1 MNIDIESLD
10 WELLE
15 RVALT
20 EGRRLSKESWNI
32 DDISTAASSAL
43 AEIYVEGYLDA
54 PEAIV
59 LPLTAFEEIA
69 QGLMSSFGN
78 IDLDYSDLE
87 DIDSRIEG
95 ALGGLL
101 CDKGHQSRAIG
112 R

>member
-1 MNIDIESLD
+1 MSEQSICARDVMERAADFELD
-10 WELLE
+10 DGTT
-15 RVALT
+15 AL
-20 EGRRLSKESWNI
+20 
-32 DDISTAASSAL
+32 D
-43 AEIYVEGYLDA
+43 
-54 PEAIV
+54 V

-101 CDKGHQSRAIG
+101 CDKGHQSKAIG